1 MVDTIAPP
9 KPALGSETMKID
21 PITEQFVRFVSGTH
35 VAFYRLSGGM
45 SPLNRNTLILT
56 TRGRKTGRR
65 IAKPLLYVEHDGRLY
80 LVASYGGSDSPPGWY
95 LNLVANPEVSVERGW
110 ARKTCRARTLSNEE
124 ALSVWPK
131 LLAMYPAYADYQK
144 KTSRLIPIVE
154 LTPD

>member
-1 MVDTIAPP
+1 MLSIILPP

-21 PITEQFVRFVSGTH
+21 PITEHLVRFVSGTH
-35 VAFYRLSGGM
+35 VAIYRLCGGI

-56 TRGRKTGRR
+56 TRGRKTGRQ

-110 ARKTCRARTLSNEE
+110 ARKPCRARTLSNEE